1 MVVADVI
8 ALFVVLG
15 LFGLGGKT
23 IFSAWNS
30 LRERHKEK
38 VVDHDRMRNELRAAL
53 NSRDYK
59 QLEDFLIVWDADI
72 NSVTRDVIRQRIN
85 ELISE
90 HGL

>member
-23 IFSAWNS
+23 IFSVLNQA
-30 LRERHKEK
+30 RMRHQER

-53 NSRDYK
+53 NSGDYK
-59 QLEDFLIVWDADI
+59 QLENFLVIWGDDLHNDMRDI
-72 NSVTRDVIRQRIN
+72 IKQRIN

-90 HGL
+90 RGV